1 MRFLNNVKMRAKILL
16 AFLLMAVLTGAL
28 GGANLVSLTKTTD
41 NMKALYEDRL
51 VANIYLSQIQSNIIE
66 SKAQMLHV
74 VWHYGVVNERDIIT
88 DASNAV
94 TKLTLDTNELINRY
108 TALNLTDDEIQM
120 LETLKASLVKYRP
133 LRQNVITLAYANKI
147 DEAMQANIEA
157 DTVRAETE
165 ANILI
170 MVEYN
175 QDVSKA
181 LYEKSIEM
189 EKMSTLTTIVLAVVA
204 FVISILLGL
213 LISSNIVNGIK
224 RSVKQ
229 AEQLAGGDFSVESDA
244 KLLGR
249 KDEIGNLSRAFDG
262 MVKQLKE
269 LLISIGNNSMEVS
282 STSEQLSATVTEIN
296 SQIQGVNSASQEISA
311 GMQETAAAVEQVN
324 TSGHEILKL
333 TNLLVKEADKG
344 SHDAVTVASRALQM
358 KRNAEHSKSETYAL
372 YNEKQVNIKASIE
385 RGQIVHEIK
394 TMSDSIQNIAEQTNL
409 LALNAAIEAARAGE
423 HGRGFAVVADE
434 VRKLAEASTRTV
446 VQISGLVEE
455 VNLAFNELSSNANGL
470 LEFIDS
476 KVISDYDEMV
486 NTGLQYHSD
495 ADLFKTSMENFSQQ
509 TTQINLGISQINE
522 AIEAVASAV
531 QEATSNTEEISNN
544 VDDVTKAIEEVS
556 RVSNSQAILAENLDG
571 SVKKFRF

>member
-1 MRFLNNVKMRAKILL
+1 MRAKILL
-16 AFLLMAVLTGAL
+16 AFLLMAIITGAL
-28 GGANLVSLTKTTD
+28 GGANLISLTKTTD

-51 VANIYLSQIQSNIIE
+51 VANIYLSKIQSNIIE
-66 SKAQMLHV
+66 SKGQMLHV
-74 VWHYGVVNERDIIT
+74 IWHYGVVNERDIIT
-88 DASNAV
+88 DASNTL
-94 TKLTLDTNELINRY
+94 TKLTLDTNEIINRY
-108 TALNLTDDEIQM
+108 TALNLTDEETQM
-120 LETLKASLVKYRP
+120 LETLKSSLVKYRP

-157 DTVRAETE
+157 DSVRAETE
-165 ANILI
+165 ANII
-170 MVEYN
+170 KMVENN
-175 QDVSKA
+175 QEVSKA
-181 LYEKSIEM
+181 LYEKSLEM
-189 EKMSTLTTIVLAVVA
+189 EKMSTLTTIVLAGVA
-204 FVISILLGL
+204 FIISILLGL

-224 RSVKQ
+224 RSVYQ
-229 AEQLAGGDFSVESDA
+229 AEQLAKGDFSVEADA
-244 KLLGR
+244 KSLGR

-262 MVKQLKE
+262 MVKQLRD

-296 SQIQGVNSASQEISA
+296 TQIQGVNSASQEISA

-333 TNLLVKEADKG
+333 TNLLVEEADRG
-344 SHDAVTVASRALQM
+344 SHNAVAIATRALQM
-358 KRNAEHSKSETYAL
+358 KRDAEHSKTETYEL

-394 TMSDSIQNIAEQTNL
+394 TMSDSIQNIAAQTNL

-434 VRKLAEASTRTV
+434 VRKLAEASTNTV

-470 LEFIDS
+470 LEFIDT
-476 KVISDYDEMV
+476 KVISDYEEMV
-486 NTGLQYHSD
+486 NTGIQYHSD
-495 ADLFKTSMENFSQQ
+495 ADLFKTTMENFSQQ
-509 TTQINLGISQINE
+509 TTHINLGITQINE

-544 VDDVTKAIEEVS
+544 VDDVTKAIDEVS
-556 RVSNSQAILAENLDG
+556 RVSTSQAILAENLDG